1 MELIERNEQVIN
13 MMDTCIQN
21 LWESTGTGNKEL
33 ISCIK
38 KLNLV
43 YRSGAGISE
52 AGSGRAGGYYT
63 DPDEESDDRI

>member
-43 YRSGAGISE
+43 LKE
-52 AGSGRAGGYYT
+52 FT
-63 DPDEESDDRI
+63 DRVPEFQKL